1 MHFVKHSL
9 AVAMFA
15 VLTGCGGGSSNNT
28 APVDTTPDTP
38 DDVTTI
44 TSVSPQTAIIG
55 QLTTF
60 TLSGQKLSDSLQVSL
75 PNCQDISWV
84 ASPTTAAKFTCT
96 PQAEGTQVLTVKNAT
111 GTTLFTSNITLQA
124 TAPVED
130 VIISSVDIPTNITV
144 GKITSFTLKGQN
156 LSSTLK
162 IDLPQCQNITPL
174 DITSAQS
181 RFTCTPQL
189 ASQQTLNIYDTL
201 GNTLFTKIITIR
213 NPPPTLSGS
222 WRRTTANGCTG
233 SVEGESI
240 AGVQSKLP
248 LFTFIQNT
256 DSNADTRLR
265 LLDNEGISY
274 LSNDCSVTVSSTDD
288 TAKSASITG
297 IAKTAAIYE
306 DVSTAQQIN
315 GFNYYSLK
323 TAYSNNNTATPAA
336 TAIVFKDDNTFCFFD
351 GTVTPT
357 NISQFIQ
364 SVDTT
369 KIGCF
374 ARSNNIPFSQTPPST
389 LLTTSTS
396 VLTARNDGEL
406 LLNVVERLNQRGQL
420 GYQLLSEGKLLSPE
434 LNTSNKKTYD
444 VLTQITT
451 LSDLKFTYIPKDEP
465 SQNSDF
471 EDNRLA
477 QLNEFGSQNL
487 LFIGKKQ
494 LDAFF
499 GAKTLYVKNNLSE
512 QLAYLLRS
520 DSDVNATKLI
530 SILDAQGQTGC
541 RFVDIRL
548 RATTANTYTTVCVN
562 SSRNTG
568 TFSYRYIDY
577 PQSTRTDAL
586 QALLEEQKLE
596 GFYPIR
602 TMNIATNATVKLLFE
617 RDSSI
622 AQGIQDMQYKV
633 YSQALP
639 SNQPEVASLLNDQGK
654 IGWHLWSQ
662 MNGADNQFLATI
674 FASLPFPHLPD
685 GEPAILDRR

>member
-28 APVDTTPDTP
+28 VPVDSTPDTP

-60 TLSGQKLSDSLQVSL
+60 TLSGQKLSESLQVSL
-75 PNCQDISWV
+75 PNCQNISWV
-84 ASPTTAAKFTCT
+84 ESPTTAAKFTCT
-96 PQAEGTQVLTVKNAT
+96 PQAEGTQVLTVKTAT
-111 GTTLFTSNITLQA
+111 GTTLFTGNITLQA
-124 TAPVED
+124 TAPAED
-130 VIISSVDIPTNITV
+130 IMISSVEIPTNITV
-144 GKITSFTLKGQN
+144 GEVTSFTLKGQN
-156 LSSTLK
+156 LSSTLQ
-162 IDLPQCQNITPL
+162 INLPQCQNITPL
-174 DITSAQS
+174 DITSVQS

-189 ASQQTLNIYDTL
+189 AGQQTLNIDDSL

-222 WRRTTANGCTG
+222 WQRTTANGCIG
-233 SVEGESI
+233 SIEGESI
-240 AGVQSKLP
+240 AGTQSKQP
-248 LFTFIQNT
+248 LFTFVQNS
-256 DSNADTRLR
+256 DPNSDTRLR

-274 LSNDCSVTVSSTDD
+274 LSNDCSVIVNSTDN
-288 TAKSASITG
+288 TVKSASTTG
-297 IAKTAAIYE
+297 IAKIAAIYE
-306 DVSTAQQIN
+306 DISAVQQIS

-323 TAYSNNNTATPAA
+323 TTYSNNNAATPAA

-357 NISQFIQ
+357 NIAQFIQ

-374 ARSNNIPFSQTPPST
+374 ARSNNVPFSQTPP
-389 LLTTSTS
+389 LVRLTTSS
-396 VLTARNDGEL
+396 SILTARNDGEL
-406 LLNVVERLNQRGQL
+406 LLNVLERLNQKGQL

-434 LNTSNKKTYD
+434 LNTNSKKTYD
-444 VLTQITT
+444 ILTQITS
-451 LSDLKFTYIPKDEP
+451 LSDLKFNYIPKDEP
-465 SQNSDF
+465 SQTSDF
-471 EDNRLA
+471 EKNRLT
-477 QLNEFGSQNL
+477 QLNELGSQNL

-512 QLAYLLRS
+512 QLTYLLRS

-530 SILDAQGQTGC
+530 SILDAQGLTGC

-548 RATTANTYTTVCVN
+548 HATTANTYTTVCVN
-562 SSRNTG
+562 SSRNIG

-577 PQSTRTDAL
+577 PESTRTDAL
-586 QALLEEQKLE
+586 QSLLEEQQQE

-602 TMNIATNATVKLLFE
+602 ALNIAPDSTVKLLFE

-622 AQGIQDMQYKV
+622 GQGIQDMQYKV

-639 SNQPEVASLLNDQGK
+639 SNQLEVASLLNDQGK
-654 IGWHLWSQ
+654 LGWHLWSQ
-662 MNGADNQFLATI
+662 INNSDNQFLGTI

-685 GEPAILDRR
+685 GEPAVLDR